1 MSESQHLQYN
11 YMIYFVCIPL
21 NFLSLIS
28 RNRALSCMLCPPPK
42 KWKFIQNVVELSD
55 NVIGECCL
63 SLKIPQSFFLK
74 AVMQLHTDWV
84 IWDFFEGILSPE

>member
-1 MSESQHLQYN
+1 MSEPQHLQYN

-63 SLKIPQSFFLK
+63 SLKIPQSFFSEGSHAIAHRLGH
-74 AVMQLHTDWV
+74 LG
-84 IWDFFEGILSPE
+84 FF